1 MDLTLLNWVKE
12 AGIAVV
18 VVIVMG
24 RVIYLLAEAAIIYLK
39 GLREDNKERNA
50 QFARLLGMSAG
61 EMELT
66 RKAIEHMTRSH
77 RGLGGEVASL
87 GERLVEGDTLLR
99 LKVEQTAREAVADL
113 TQKLDHSQTHIIRSV
128 VEALQPA
135 LDKLDEL
142 GSQLAEARADL
153 LDAFEKAVQDKL
165 TDVTTPRAVER
176 NVELSSP
183 SEN

>member
-1 MDLTLLNWVKE
+1 MDLTVLNWVKD
-12 AGIAVV
+12 AGIGVV

-87 GERLVEGDTLLR
+87 GERLAEGDTFLQ
-99 LKVEQTAREAVADL
+99 LKVEQT
-113 TQKLDHSQTHIIRSV
+113 
-128 VEALQPA
+128 P
-135 LDKLDEL
+135 
-142 GSQLAEARADL
+142 
-153 LDAFEKAVQDKL
+153 
-165 TDVTTPRAVER
+165 ER
-176 NVELSSP
+176 P
-183 SEN
+183 WRI